1 MSQQLD
7 YIEFRIAFLPNE
19 KVGIKEQ
26 ENVSTTAPDI
36 DVIERLLQIINDN
49 SELTNEQK
57 ELITSLPI
65 TTFLELCLDI
75 TDILHNIPTTE
86 KEQLDTTNV
95 GLQESYKNSLKAG
108 LVAAGAAPCPICG
121 NTIIPRDGI
130 VRCKNC
136 DTDFGDIDA
145 IVN

>member
-26 ENVSTTAPDI
+26 EDIPTMVPDVNV
-36 DVIERLLQIINDN
+36 VEKLLQVINDN
-49 SELTNEQK
+49 PELTNEQK

-65 TTFLELCLDI
+65 TTLLGLCLDV
-75 TDILHNIPTTE
+75 TDILHNISTAE
-86 KEQLDTTNV
+86 KEQLDAASA
-95 GLQESYKNSLKAG
+95 GPQESYKNSLKAG
-108 LVAAGAAPCPICG
+108 LVTTGTASCPICG